1 VCVFCVCVFV
11 HHCMIYMI
19 RGSNVIFMS
28 LHYSP
33 VEFPV
38 DIPIA
43 VPSSKIL
50 LSCCEIC
57 SSASCFKWNVLCLC
71 GIIFIPQNIL
81 SYLNWN
87 YVNTSSLFM

>member
-1 VCVFCVCVFV
+1 MLCKGVCNVMTGRCVCVLCVCVFV
-11 HHCMIYMI
+11 HHCVIYMI

-28 LHYSP
+28 FHYSP

-50 LSCCEIC
+50 LSCCEI
-57 SSASCFKWNVLCLC
+57 
-71 GIIFIPQNIL
+71 
-81 SYLNWN
+81 
-87 YVNTSSLFM
+87 